1 MNANN
6 GSERETKPISRLALI
21 GSSENADIVVGAMDY
36 CELEQITNG
45 VKIEYVKQWL
55 LIITIF

>member
-36 CELEQITNG
+36 CEQITNG